1 MHHIVAVSFWMLFLS
16 PLEPDGDHWLVTEM
30 GGVGVKFLWLYFKL
44 ADSIYEVMDENETRE
59 MGGVKG

>member
-1 MHHIVAVSFWMLFLS
+1 MLFLS

-44 ADSIYEVMDENETRE
+44 ADAMFEVMDENETRE